1 MNLSQLISDLGH
13 LTADENHITWSEQK
27 KTVAIN
33 LALAAI
39 SSIRPDANTET
50 IDFELSEGS
59 EQTLPA
65 GVSTIIGDIRPIC
78 IAADGKE
85 VVQTPVKKAD
95 ESEMT
100 AFKYYKTKCSTSSG
114 EFASDNTCSKWQ
126 MSGWTYDSR
135 SPTRLIVDP
144 PVPAGVKP
152 KIKLT
157 VTKCP
162 DSLSYPADK
171 AKDIGCKYMAELYE
185 YALYVL
191 YDIEQESEMS
201 HSRSQKHLTTFRTM
215 MQDGY
220 RAESKFGSGYYKGQ
234 VGSGSGD
241 PRVV

>member
-1 MNLSQLISDLGH
+1 MNLSQLISDLGE
-13 LTADENHITWSEQK
+13 LTADENHVTWSEKK

-39 SSIRPDANTET
+39 SSIRPDANVET
-50 IDFELSEGS
+50 VDYELSEGS

-65 GVSTIIGDIRPIC
+65 GVSAIIGDIRPIC
-78 IAADGKE
+78 VGADGKE

-95 ESEMT
+95 ESEIT

-144 PVPAGVKP
+144 PIPPGVKP

-162 DSLSYPADK
+162 DSFSFPADK
-171 AKDIGCKYMAELYE
+171 DKTIGCKYMAELYE
-185 YALYVL
+185 YALYIL
-191 YDIEQESEMS
+191 YDLEQESEFAQA
-201 HSRSQKHLTTFRTM
+201 RSQKHLTAFRAM

-220 RAESKFGSGYYKGQ
+220 RAESRFGSGFFKGQ
-234 VGSGSGD
+234 VGTGD